1 MVQLPIALAV
11 EPRLLPYAEAN
22 GFRMDTKVIVVTL
35 TTQMML
41 SAKISIAT
49 SFSAKCLKNRL
60 LTLQI
65 GRMTLFVMFG
75 N

>member
-22 GFRMDTKVIVVTL
+22 GFRMDTKVIMVTL
-35 TTQMML
+35 TMRVML
-41 SAKISIAT
+41 SVKISIAT
-49 SFSAKCLKNRL
+49 SFSVRCLKSSL
-60 LTLQI
+60 STLQI

-75 N
+75 S